1 MHVHQLSIAY
11 LPEQDR
17 ILIRV
22 NTSENRELQFWFTR
36 RLTLGLTPLLE
47 RVVTETTAASRG
59 PATTHLANADPNA
72 KKAVADF
79 NRSETIRGADFATP
93 YRMAE
98 ATAPLFDSPLLITE
112 VNIAPLGDG
121 KLRLNC
127 MEKLSGTP
135 LARKFE
141 LALSDTLTHAF
152 MHLLERA
159 VVASRWRGPHTNDA
173 TATAT
178 EPAAPGTK
186 YLN

>member
-1 MHVHQLSIAY
+1 MHVHQLSITY

-22 NTSENRELQFWFTR
+22 NTSENRELQCWFTR
-36 RLTLGLTPLLE
+36 RLTLGLAPLLE
-47 RVVTETTAASRG
+47 RMVTETAAASRG
-59 PATTHLANADPNA
+59 PATTHLANADPTA

-79 NRSETIRGADFATP
+79 NRSETIRGADFSTP
-93 YRMAE
+93 YRVAE

-112 VNIAPLGDG
+112 VNTAQLGGG

-127 MEKLSGTP
+127 IEKLSGTP

-141 LALSDTLTHAF
+141 LALSDNLTHAF

-159 VVASRWRGPHTNDA
+159 VVASQWRGHHTSEA
-173 TATAT
+173 TAA
-178 EPAAPGTK
+178 EPAPPGTG